1 MNQNNLCPK
10 CGKPIWGEGWDP
22 ENKVHYFSHC
32 NSEDAGRCEFTIE
45 IPEATP
51 KPADGQD
58 GEVVLPMFDEQ
69 YVKEFCDSLRPMWE
83 MKCDCRERQL
93 LTALRE
99 IKRLQSKEESPEQA
113 WIEAAMVAQEA
124 LNSIK
129 ASLYAMPAPQYSMMH
144 HAIRRIQELWEPEL
158 ERRRAAG
165 LYRNYTPPEGTNG
178 K

>member
-93 LTALRE
+93 LTALCE
-99 IKRLQSKEESPEQA
+99 IRRLQSKEESTEQA
-113 WIEAAMVAQEA
+113 WIDCNKQPPDHEVPVLVWNGHDYGIDWIDNFRHDGPEWVGDSNDIPTHWQPLPAA
-124 LNSIK
+124 
-129 ASLYAMPAPQYSMMH
+129 P
-144 HAIRRIQELWEPEL
+144 
-158 ERRRAAG
+158 
-165 LYRNYTPPEGTNG
+165 YTPPEGT